1 MPEWSTCKAG
11 SQERGEKSVLFG
23 VPCSV
28 VVSEAC
34 GDSGSS
40 SAGPERVARH
50 RGALWSTGG
59 FCEIFSGRSGSGL
72 SFSFLPEGRHHELT
86 GPSNPPARCCGEQ
99 PRTLG
104 KRIPC
109 VRGNGRTPP
118 RGGGVRAAPTGT
130 AGGKGARVRS
140 RAALGRVL
148 GGVFRNTLT
157 ALSAAGVTDST
168 NTEKLTGPRSPEGK
182 LRSSCRN
189 RAGKRPVPRA
199 EGGQRRGEQQEAV
212 GRVEAEERVPPRS
225 RPRGRGPL
233 GAGVERSARGAVPL
247 PFRNTPPPAPTPVRW
262 ASPGSPLAFSAGLA
276 YFGKRFH
283 KKGGTTHG

>member
-1 MPEWSTCKAG
+1 MPERSTCKAG

-86 GPSNPPARCCGEQ
+86 GPSNPSARCCGEQ

-118 RGGGVRAAPTGT
+118 RGRWGPGCADGDG
-130 AGGKGARVRS
+130 GGKGCSGAVSGGPGKSPWRS
-140 RAALGRVL
+140 FPEHLD
-148 GGVFRNTLT
+148 

-189 RAGKRPVPRA
+189 RAGKRPAPRA
-199 EGGQRRGEQQEAV
+199 EGGQRRGEQQKAV

-225 RPRGRGPL
+225 RPRGRGPP

-283 KKGGTTHG
+283 EKGGTTHG